1 MNYLIEKGINI
12 GQIDYLGNNPFLY
25 LAKNNFNKDLLKILW
40 RNKCDINNFN
50 KNDEN
55 SLFYYIRKKDV
66 EKVKTLIEDFNAD
79 YTIRDSKKRTIMHYL
94 CNDEISSTDMDE
106 TLCDYLLSK
115 KVHLNS
121 EDILGRTPIHYL
133 FVKLNDEYNSKDID
147 PVNTLSKFLEY
158 EEVDPQ
164 HKDIYG
170 NTPLHYACQRGSIIS
185 IISLGS
191 KKIDYDIKNKENN
204 SPLAYSLLF
213 KKENVAISLIQ
224 QNVDLDQFAYPL
236 NERNEKKNIEEINK
250 ARPSLVSILASKIEE
265 NNKKAKNDL
274 DSSIDLESEENSVFN
289 FGNKNNVNPRV
300 QNIILK
306 SNNKIKEEKKY
317 EEDNEEDLFEKQND
331 EKNKNDNSFDITND
345 IDENQEDSDDND
357 DSYNNQNNNAIILP
371 YNNRY
376 NNIRRNNIYGRP
388 NNNPFIYNN
397 RFNNNNFNNNNNNI
411 NKSEYNTCPSFITNF
426 FGGDKKGIK
435 LFRVCIKHNFQ
446 GLTHLFITRG
456 YGLMKAVEDAFY
468 ESKFNLSMK
477 LLIRSPNNETY
488 QSLNNEKQNLF
499 HILGH
504 IKNINS
510 QELPK
515 FLEILYSKQIPLDS
529 QDIYGNTP
537 LHYAAINNFEEF
549 IKFILDKFKNNKYI
563 LDIKNKENYIPLFL
577 AMKGDNINRINKNI
591 FDLLFTIK
599 DINQLNPEDESLIEY
614 SSTSKDKQEKNQDY
628 KCSLLLYV
636 VRKLL
641 KLPSQKNSQYTNLKY
656 FYKKLIQTGAS
667 IIEKDTHG
675 RTCLNYA
682 VLENN
687 LPFLK
692 MLCTDAGYNINK
704 SMVDNKGKSLV
715 HYCVSLNEFGS
726 YENQDMLNYLL
737 DNNFIS
743 NSKDFSNKTPLD
755 YALEQKSKKNL
766 TILKRR
772 GIEGSQNISLNQ
784 DNYINNQDYIDEQ
797 KVNNIPIIN
806 FEKDSEEYYNIMIQK
821 VPPEKKVK
829 KPNLSDYQ
837 SEFFE
842 LFKENDEYWDASLT
856 KVNLQNGIYGEY
868 MFYFIQLVH
877 DLGKDMYIVTTQ
889 FGRIGEEGAN
899 QRSPFNTLD
908 EAKEE
913 FGKIFKSKTGNNW
926 DERNNFQRIKGK
938 YMLLSY
944 NKIQLKP
951 NELLKPF
958 DYKKCPESNLDN
970 TEIHSLLKA
979 FTDNSIIA
987 KAFKESGVDTE
998 FFNYSMLNKET
1009 LLKARG
1015 YLMELYKK
1023 VQELE
1028 NIRKINVNLLNQNKS
1043 KDKSEEND
1051 DKSEDNSVD
1060 NMDLDEN
1067 VSKTSKKR
1075 SKKKEQSNNGEIK
1088 TLKDKTEA
1096 IILKTNE
1103 IMALSSR
1110 YYELIPKEKY
1120 KNSCILPF
1128 DRLDDVKNEIQII
1141 DNLTYVEKAVNIL
1154 LGANNKISTIN
1165 PLDYIYYSLQT
1176 YFELLSKD
1184 SPEYMTLEKYINN
1197 TSGNDK
1203 LINIFRVTRKGETER
1218 INKFK
1223 DLPNHF
1229 LLFHGTKIFNLIG
1242 IFSNGLKIA
1251 PPEAPMTGYMFG
1263 KGIYLADMYQKSI
1276 NYCDII
1282 QDKSNNKKV
1291 KEYSYI
1297 LLCEA
1302 ALGNIYEAKRSNI
1315 DYEKLPFLNEGY
1327 NSLKSVSVQGPDLNK
1342 NFICNN
1348 GITIPLGNIIKY
1360 SETGMNYSTS
1370 NPEYIVY
1377 DTAQVKIRY
1386 IVKMER
1392 NGY

>member
-1 MNYLIEKGINI
+1 M
-12 GQIDYLGNNPFLY
+12 
-25 LAKNNFNKDLLKILW
+25 
-40 RNKCDINNFN
+40 
-50 KNDEN
+50 
-55 SLFYYIRKKDV
+55 
-66 EKVKTLIEDFNAD
+66 
-79 YTIRDSKKRTIMHYL
+79 
-94 CNDEISSTDMDE
+94 
-106 TLCDYLLSK
+106 
-115 KVHLNS
+115 
-121 EDILGRTPIHYL
+121 
-133 FVKLNDEYNSKDID
+133 
-147 PVNTLSKFLEY
+147 
-158 EEVDPQ
+158 
-164 HKDIYG
+164 
-170 NTPLHYACQRGSIIS
+170 
-185 IISLGS
+185 
-191 KKIDYDIKNKENN
+191 
-204 SPLAYSLLF
+204 
-213 KKENVAISLIQ
+213 
-224 QNVDLDQFAYPL
+224 DQFAYPL

-250 ARPSLVSILASKIEE
+250 SRPSLVSILASKIEE

-289 FGNKNNVNPRV
+289 FGNKSNANPRV

-376 NNIRRNNIYGRP
+376 NNRRRNNIYGRL

-411 NKSEYNTCPSFITNF
+411 NKSEFNTCPSFNTNF

-549 IKFILDKFKNNKYI
+549 IKFIVDKFKNNKYI

-577 AMKGDNINRINKNI
+577 AMKGDNINHINKNI

-614 SSTSKDKQEKNQDY
+614 SSTSKDMQEKNQDY

-726 YENQDMLNYLL
+726 YENQDMLNYLY

-772 GIEGSQNISLNQ
+772 GIEGS
-784 DNYINNQDYIDEQ
+784 
-797 KVNNIPIIN
+797 
-806 FEKDSEEYYNIMIQK
+806 
-821 VPPEKKVK
+821 
-829 KPNLSDYQ
+829 
-837 SEFFE
+837 
-842 LFKENDEYWDASLT
+842 
-856 KVNLQNGIYGEY
+856 
-868 MFYFIQLVH
+868 
-877 DLGKDMYIVTTQ
+877 
-889 FGRIGEEGAN
+889 
-899 QRSPFNTLD
+899 
-908 EAKEE
+908 
-913 FGKIFKSKTGNNW
+913 
-926 DERNNFQRIKGK
+926 
-938 YMLLSY
+938 
-944 NKIQLKP
+944 
-951 NELLKPF
+951 
-958 DYKKCPESNLDN
+958 
-970 TEIHSLLKA
+970 
-979 FTDNSIIA
+979 
-987 KAFKESGVDTE
+987 
-998 FFNYSMLNKET
+998 
-1009 LLKARG
+1009 
-1015 YLMELYKK
+1015 
-1023 VQELE
+1023 
-1028 NIRKINVNLLNQNKS
+1028 
-1043 KDKSEEND
+1043 
-1051 DKSEDNSVD
+1051 
-1060 NMDLDEN
+1060 
-1067 VSKTSKKR
+1067 
-1075 SKKKEQSNNGEIK
+1075 
-1088 TLKDKTEA
+1088 
-1096 IILKTNE
+1096 
-1103 IMALSSR
+1103 
-1110 YYELIPKEKY
+1110 
-1120 KNSCILPF
+1120 
-1128 DRLDDVKNEIQII
+1128 
-1141 DNLTYVEKAVNIL
+1141 
-1154 LGANNKISTIN
+1154 
-1165 PLDYIYYSLQT
+1165 
-1176 YFELLSKD
+1176 
-1184 SPEYMTLEKYINN
+1184 
-1197 TSGNDK
+1197 
-1203 LINIFRVTRKGETER
+1203 
-1218 INKFK
+1218 
-1223 DLPNHF
+1223 
-1229 LLFHGTKIFNLIG
+1229 
-1242 IFSNGLKIA
+1242 
-1251 PPEAPMTGYMFG
+1251 
-1263 KGIYLADMYQKSI
+1263 
-1276 NYCDII
+1276 
-1282 QDKSNNKKV
+1282 
-1291 KEYSYI
+1291 
-1297 LLCEA
+1297 
-1302 ALGNIYEAKRSNI
+1302 
-1315 DYEKLPFLNEGY
+1315 
-1327 NSLKSVSVQGPDLNK
+1327 
-1342 NFICNN
+1342 
-1348 GITIPLGNIIKY
+1348 
-1360 SETGMNYSTS
+1360 
-1370 NPEYIVY
+1370 
-1377 DTAQVKIRY
+1377 
-1386 IVKMER
+1386 
-1392 NGY
+1392 